1 MVNKIHKALI
11 LICENKIL
19 FRTFSSTQRQ
29 VDLKRCAGLANE
41 FLSDDQKM
49 MVKTFQK
56 VMPQMRKELGISQ
69 TDFGKKVGKSR
80 QMISLLERGKVEMT
94 WDTFVA
100 FMYFFKVNW
109 KAITNDRRTVLDDF
123 LDIGKGE

>member
-1 MVNKIHKALI
+1 M
-11 LICENKIL
+11 
-19 FRTFSSTQRQ
+19 
-29 VDLKRCAGLANE
+29 ANE